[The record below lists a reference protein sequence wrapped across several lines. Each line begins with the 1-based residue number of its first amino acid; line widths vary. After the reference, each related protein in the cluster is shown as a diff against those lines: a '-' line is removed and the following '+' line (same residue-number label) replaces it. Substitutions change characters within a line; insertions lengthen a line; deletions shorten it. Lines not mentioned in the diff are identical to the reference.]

1 MCSYHQ
7 LPTINSPS
15 LPSTTTSSLS
25 STHHPYHQLPPSC
38 VQLPDNSLPST
49 HHLYTINSHPPVCN
63 YQATPYHQLT
73 ISIPSTPTLLCA
85 TTTKPLT
92 FLCAS
97 SSSFLI
103 RSSSAFRRSI
113 PTPAEVCGIQ
123 GHVAYTCR
131 GMQHTPAEVCC
142 SIHLQRCVAYTAEVC
157 SIHLQRCVAYKSM

>member
-1 MCSYHQ
+1 MINIPNYHQ
-7 LPTINSPS
+7 LSLSSLLCAATTNS
-15 LPSTTTSSLS
+15 LPSTP
-25 STHHPYHQLPPSC
+25 HPYHQLPPAPYH
-38 VQLPDNSLPST
+38 QLTIP
-49 HHLYTINSHPPVCN
+49 TINSHPPVCN
-63 YQATPYHQLT
+63 YQTTPYHQLT